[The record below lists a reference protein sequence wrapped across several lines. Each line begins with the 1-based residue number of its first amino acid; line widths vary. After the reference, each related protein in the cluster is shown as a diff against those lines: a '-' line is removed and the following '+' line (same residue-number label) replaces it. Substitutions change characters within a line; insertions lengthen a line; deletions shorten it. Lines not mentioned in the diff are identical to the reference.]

1 VRQGRR
7 RRGEGAREGK
17 DGGVATKGDGG
28 EDGGVEDGGGEDSGD
43 EGGGGGELR
52 LLQTKSVLAPE
63 SASIPVCEPS

>member
-1 VRQGRR
+1 M
-7 RRGEGAREGK
+7 
-17 DGGVATKGDGG
+17 ATKGDGG

>member
-1 VRQGRR
+1 M
-7 RRGEGAREGK
+7 
-17 DGGVATKGDGG
+17 ATKGDGG

-63 SASIPVCEPS
+63 SASIYQYVSHRDRPPRASQSAACVRG